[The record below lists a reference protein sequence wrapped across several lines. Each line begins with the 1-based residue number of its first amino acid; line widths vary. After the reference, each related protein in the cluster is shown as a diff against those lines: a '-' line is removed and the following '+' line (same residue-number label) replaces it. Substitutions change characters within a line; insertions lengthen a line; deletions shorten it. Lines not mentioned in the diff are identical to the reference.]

1 MSTQQQLRDAQKR
14 LREATKKRR
23 QGAKQSGPDFLQ
35 LGLEQGETSARS
47 EVKGL
52 QAKAAEE
59 NRQARDQRSANARRL
74 RQQNQQMRQMAN
86 PASATFSGSAED
98 RRLQQQATAQPTGM
112 PIDAAY
118 RDDGRIDLSGVS
130 DNQVLRHRDGTFV
143 KFSQETGRV
152 YPVVFDV
159 DRDTFVSENYKTPE
173 GLGNIKRRL
182 ATSMS
187 DIGRFARDTGNAEV
201 QSELQKLQRD
211 VDAID
216 NDPSLRPQERDQ
228 ALVDLY
234 NKNRFLF
241 DAVDSARVQTA
252 GQAQMQAAQEAAAQL
267 QLKSDQHQI
276 DLANARKTLFAGF
289 EPGKTAAFDS
299 SAYEIPDED
308 IERAYQTRTQYRSGY
323 DEAFREKLAE
333 LSQSQPDNPANV
345 QRAHT
350 HAFVT
355 AGMGTPEEAARSGMG
370 MQLFP
375 DRRSFEIDYRKQRG
389 VDRRTATAMA
399 DISRATGLVQ
409 AEIDGLT
416 AGPLSAEAYDDY
428 IGALVRAGVPR
439 VQADAEYHKATVVL
453 QGALFTANNNL
464 RTLQARR
471 GAILQLNES
480 AGFSD
485 VTNAEVMKFAFSR
498 GIPVPQALAMLRTS
512 HLQASAGMAPYQV
525 ENKRQA
531 ALDAV
536 NKADN
541 KVKAPSRRDRAG
553 GPKG

>member
-1 MSTQQQLRDAQKR
+1 MSTQQQLRDAQAR
-14 LREATKKRR
+14 LRKATRQRKEGVGTNDPASTRLMREQEEALARYEVE
-23 QGAKQSGPDFLQ
+23 
-35 LGLEQGETSARS
+35 GL
-47 EVKGL
+47 KID
-52 QAKAAEE
+52 AAEE
-59 NRQARDQRSANARRL
+59 NKRARDQRSANARRL

-86 PASATFSGSAED
+86 TASATIAGSAED
-98 RRLQQQATAQPTGM
+98 RRLEQQATAQPTGM

-118 RDDGRIDLSGVS
+118 RDDGKINFSGVS
-130 DNQVLRHRDGTFV
+130 DNQVLRQRDGTFV
-143 KFSQETGRV
+143 KFSQETGQA

-267 QLKSDQHQI
+267 QLKSDQFQI

-299 SAYEIPDED
+299 STYEIPDED
-308 IERAYQTRTQYRSGY
+308 IERAYQTRTQYRSSY

-355 AGMGTPEEAARSGMG
+355 DGIGSPEEAAKS
-370 MQLFP
+370 
-375 DRRSFEIDYRKQRG
+375 
-389 VDRRTATAMA
+389 
-399 DISRATGLVQ
+399 
-409 AEIDGLT
+409 
-416 AGPLSAEAYDDY
+416 
-428 IGALVRAGVPR
+428 
-439 VQADAEYHKATVVL
+439 
-453 QGALFTANNNL
+453 
-464 RTLQARR
+464 
-471 GAILQLNES
+471 
-480 AGFSD
+480 
-485 VTNAEVMKFAFSR
+485 
-498 GIPVPQALAMLRTS
+498 
-512 HLQASAGMAPYQV
+512 
-525 ENKRQA
+525 
-531 ALDAV
+531 
-536 NKADN
+536 
-541 KVKAPSRRDRAG
+541 
-553 GPKG
+553 

>member
-1 MSTQQQLRDAQKR
+1 MSTRQQLRDAQKR
-14 LREATKKRR
+14 LREATKKRKE
-23 QGAKQSGPDFLQ
+23 GIGENDPAFTQ
-35 LGLEQGETSARS
+35 LGLEQAERFARD

-52 QAKAAEE
+52 QEKAAEE
-59 NRQARDQRSANARRL
+59 NRQARDQRRENARAAKAGPLFTGAGSGFAGSRL
-74 RQQNQQMRQMAN
+74 GVSPQI
-86 PASATFSGSAED
+86 ASARQTS
-98 RRLQQQATAQPTGM
+98 GM
-112 PIDAAY
+112 PIDATY
-118 RDDGRIDLSGVS
+118 LDDGKVDFSGVA
-130 DNQVLRHRDGTFV
+130 DNQVLRQRDGTFV
-143 KFSQETGRV
+143 KYSQETGQA

-173 GLGNIKRRL
+173 GIGNIKRRL
-182 ATSMS
+182 ISSMS
-187 DIGRFARDTGNAEV
+187 DIGRFALDTGN
-201 QSELQKLQRD
+201 SELQTTLQD
-211 VDAID
+211 LQQKVDAVD
-216 NDPSLRPQERDQ
+216 NDVSLRPQERDQ

-234 NKNRFLF
+234 NQNRFLF
-241 DAVDSARVQTA
+241 DYVDQARVQTA
-252 GQAQMQAAQEAAAQL
+252 GEAQMRAAQEAAAQL
-267 QLKSDQHQI
+267 QLKSDQFQI
-276 DLANARKTLFAGF
+276 DLANARRTLFAGF

-299 SAYEIPDED
+299 SSYEIPDED

-355 AGMGTPEEAARSGMG
+355 AGMGTPEDAARSGMG
-370 MQLFP
+370 LQLFP
-375 DRRSFEIDYRKQRG
+375 DRRSFEIEYRKQRG

-399 DISRATGLVQ
+399 DISRATGLLQ
-409 AEIDGLT
+409 AEIDGLA
-416 AGPLSAEAYDDY
+416 AGPLSAEAYDQY
-428 IGALVRAGVPR
+428 IETLVRAGVPR
-439 VQADAEYHKATVVL
+439 VQADAEYMRATAVL
-453 QGALFTANNNL
+453 QGQMFTANNNL

-471 GAILQLNES
+471 GAILQLNETVF
-480 AGFSD
+480 GD
-485 VTNAEVMKFAFSR
+485 VTNAEIIKFAQGR
-498 GIPVPQALAMLRTS
+498 GISVPQATAMLRTS
-512 HLQASAGMAPYQV
+512 HLQASQGMAPYQV